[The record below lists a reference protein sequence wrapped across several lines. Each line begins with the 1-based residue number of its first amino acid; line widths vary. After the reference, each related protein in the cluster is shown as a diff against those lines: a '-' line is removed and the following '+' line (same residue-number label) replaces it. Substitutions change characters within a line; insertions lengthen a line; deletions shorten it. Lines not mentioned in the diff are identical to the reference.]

1 MRNALTVLKSR
12 LEPDRAGGALVCSSA
27 LAGGSRSDAAG
38 AALSRPRL
46 HRPWPIGPSSGF
58 QNDSPLH
65 AAKGAKSKAMP
76 CPTTLPRAG
85 QLRDGAGE
93 AHGQAPLP
101 GSRTALRPRR
111 SSSSRSD
118 FPGLND
124 RTNPQSDPQDTV
136 STSATCAAKDLC
148 PGRKRKRAGPG
159 APTPCRGGPRQRAP
173 RLSPSSRASRGG
185 RASAVGPNFQRPAV
199 GRAAGR
205 GQSPDGPGRR
215 PGAQWEPA
223 GQRTGE

>member
-1 MRNALTVLKSR
+1 MHLPSSSVALNPT
-12 LEPDRAGGALVCSSA
+12 EPGARWSAALPLPEDRARTQPALRYRTHGCT
-27 LAGGSRSDAAG
+27 G
-38 AALSRPRL
+38 P
-46 HRPWPIGPSSGF
+46 GPSVRVLASKMILPFTRRQGQRAKQCHLPQLFPGRDSSGT
-58 QNDSPLH
+58 
-65 AAKGAKSKAMP
+65 ARAK
-76 CPTTLPRAG
+76 
-85 QLRDGAGE
+85 
-93 AHGQAPLP
+93 
-101 GSRTALRPRR
+101 RTARPHSPGPAPRLRPRR
-111 SSSSRSD
+111 SSSSRSG

-136 STSATCAAKDLC
+136 STSATCAARDLC

-159 APTPCRGGPRQRAP
+159 APTPCRGGPRQRAR

-205 GQSPDGPGRR
+205 GRSPDGPGRR

-223 GQRTGE
+223 GRRTGG